1 MWLLNF
7 LPDWIFYA
15 LIIISVV
22 GLIAVE
28 FLSHLIPAFAYRLPV
43 QAALA
48 ALLVYGVYMSGAI
61 SNEEKWKARVEEVQ
75 KQVVEAE
82 NKSAI
87 ETVKVVE
94 KIVYQK
100 QIIKQKGDDVVKYI
114 DKEVVK
120 YDTKFLPGGP
130 CEMPKDFIES
140 LNKAA
145 E

>member
-15 LIIISVV
+15 LILTSVIGIV
-22 GLIAVE
+22 AVQ
-28 FLSHLIPAFAYRLPV
+28 FVTHLVPAFAYKLPI

-48 ALLVYGVYMSGAI
+48 ALFVYGVYMSGAI
-61 SNEEKWKARVEEVQ
+61 SNEEKWKARVEEVERQ
-75 KQVVEAE
+75 LVEAE

-87 ETVKVVE
+87 ETVKIVE
-94 KIVYQK
+94 KVVYEK
-100 QIIKQKGDDVVKYI
+100 QIVKQKGDEVIKYI

-130 CEMPKDFIES
+130 CEMPKEFVES
-140 LNKAA
+140 INKAA

>member
-15 LIIISVV
+15 LIFWSIAGIIA
-22 GLIAVE
+22 LQFIPQAV
-28 FLSHLIPAFAYRLPV
+28 IGYRTPL

-87 ETVKVVE
+87 ETVRVVE

-100 QIIKQKGDDVVKYI
+100 QIIKQKGDEVIKYI

-130 CEMPKDFIES
+130 CEMPKEFIES

>member
-1 MWLLNF
+1 MFMWLLDF
-7 LPDWIFYA
+7 LPDWVFYVPFFLSLFG
-15 LIIISVV
+15 LIISFFAPMHKTLIQVV
-22 GLIAVE
+22 CVC
-28 FLSHLIPAFAYRLPV
+28 V
-43 QAALA
+43 
-48 ALLVYGVYMSGAI
+48 LLFSVYMFGGI
-61 SNEEKWKARVEEVQ
+61 SENKKWKERVTELEA
-75 KQVVEAE
+75 KVVVAE

-94 KIVYQK
+94 KVVYEK
-100 QIIKQKGDDVVKYI
+100 QIIKQKGADVIKYI

-130 CEMPKDFIES
+130 CEMPKEFIES

>member
-15 LIIISVV
+15 LIFWSAAGI
-22 GLIAVE
+22 IAVQY
-28 FLSHLIPAFAYRLPV
+28 IPQTIIGYRIPL

-75 KQVVEAE
+75 KQLVEAE

-94 KIVYQK
+94 KVVYEK
-100 QIIKQKGDDVVKYI
+100 QIIKQKGDDVIKYI

-130 CEMPKDFIES
+130 CEMPKEFIES
-140 LNKAA
+140 INKAA